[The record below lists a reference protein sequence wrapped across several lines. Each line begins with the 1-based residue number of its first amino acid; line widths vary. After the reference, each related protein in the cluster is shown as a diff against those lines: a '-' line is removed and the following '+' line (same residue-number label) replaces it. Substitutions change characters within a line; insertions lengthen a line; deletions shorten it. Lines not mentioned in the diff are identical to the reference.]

1 MLCLYADRKHSQL
14 FHDRCIYTQ
23 WEGVRWYRQRQAR
36 WHTQSNKYHL
46 PNISP
51 LSWKDKTKDDANIVY
66 QYIYNVISIEGV
78 AIVYGTKISHRV
90 ESDSSSAYHV
100 LIVSNKESYIY
111 YSTVKYVWI
120 FKVIYIRYFLHS
132 L

>member
-1 MLCLYADRKHSQL
+1 MLTGNTASSFTTAVYTRNEKELDDTDRGRHDGIHGRTDTLYLISHHYRGKIKRKMTRTL
-14 FHDRCIYTQ
+14 FT
-23 WEGVRWYRQRQAR
+23 
-36 WHTQSNKYHL
+36 
-46 PNISP
+46 NI
-51 LSWKDKTKDDANIVY
+51 
-66 QYIYNVISIEGV
+66 YIYNVISIEGV

-111 YSTVKYVWI
+111 YSTVKYVRI